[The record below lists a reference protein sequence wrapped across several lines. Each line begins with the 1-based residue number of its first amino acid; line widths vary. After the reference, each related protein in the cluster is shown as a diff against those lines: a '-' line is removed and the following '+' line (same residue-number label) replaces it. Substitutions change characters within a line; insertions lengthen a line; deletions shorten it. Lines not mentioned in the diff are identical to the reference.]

1 MSVVSLR
8 FVAQQV
14 QVSDN
19 PVLPVRHDVE
29 EAWLVC
35 KSSGHD
41 VQPSLHE
48 LKALPCDDD
57 MSDETEA
64 FCCQLQVSLVSGNFF
79 GDPVLCRSFCFY
91 L

>member
-1 MSVVSLR
+1 MSVVSLS

-35 KSSGHD
+35 KSSGH
-41 VQPSLHE
+41 V
-48 LKALPCDDD
+48 
-57 MSDETEA
+57 T
-64 FCCQLQVSLVSGNFF
+64 
-79 GDPVLCRSFCFY
+79 
-91 L
+91 